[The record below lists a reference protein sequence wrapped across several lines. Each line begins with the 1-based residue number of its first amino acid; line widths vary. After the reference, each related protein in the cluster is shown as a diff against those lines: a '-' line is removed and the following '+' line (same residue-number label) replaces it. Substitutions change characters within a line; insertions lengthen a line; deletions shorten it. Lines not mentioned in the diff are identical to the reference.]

1 MNATNTVLEASAM
14 IATFSPVMQAAL
26 VNEQAVSGEND
37 ASTIVTATPNQV
49 GILNQHNQELY
60 NLLQT
65 LQHDVATVRVQRNKL
80 QDIAKQLIE
89 HRSKLIEDLANQR
102 IQFTTQFGSKSAEV
116 TTANTLLIR
125 ALQEQIER
133 AEQHCEQHLT
143 NAA

>member
-1 MNATNTVLEASAM
+1 MSKLCREK
-14 IATFSPVMQAAL
+14 
-26 VNEQAVSGEND
+26 
-37 ASTIVTATPNQV
+37 TIVTPTPTQA
-49 GILNQHNQELY
+49 GILTQHNQKLY